1 MYGEATGQGSV
12 WYSRHMT
19 RVPAANHTLALLRAL
34 AERGPSTAAALAS
47 AVDLPRSTT
56 YHLLAVLREEGFV
69 VHLPEERRWSLGP
82 TAFSV
87 GQAYLRHDPRE
98 ALARPIIVA
107 LADEVGQ
114 TAHLG
119 VLHGT
124 EVVYLLKESPR
135 RRLDAPTLITGVGVH
150 LPAAITA
157 SGRAMLAHLPKDQ
170 VRALMS
176 SPDAFVRRTTKGPD
190 SLSAL
195 RRVLDREREAGYAHE
210 DGEILEGYASVAAAV
225 LDRQGHP
232 VASVSVTYRGGK
244 GVATRELGRAV
255 IRAAQAVSTRG

>member
-1 MYGEATGQGSV
+1 MSGEAPLQPYV
-12 WYSRHMT
+12 WYPRHMT
-19 RVPAANHTLALLRAL
+19 RVPAASQTLALLRAL
-34 AERGPSTAAALAS
+34 AERGPSTAAALAT
-47 AVDLPRSTT
+47 AVGLPRSTA

-98 ALARPIIVA
+98 SLARPLIKA

-124 EVVYLLKESPR
+124 EVVYLLKESPS
-135 RRLDAPTLITGVGVH
+135 RRLDTPTLITGVGVH

-157 SGRAMLAHLPKDQ
+157 SGRALLAHLPKAQ
-170 VRALMS
+170 LRALMS
-176 SPDAFVRRTTKGPD
+176 SPDAFVRRTSSGPQ
-190 SLSAL
+190 SLTEL
-195 RRVLDREREAGYAHE
+195 RRVIDRERERGYAHE
-210 DGEILEGYASVAAAV
+210 DGEILADYASVAAAV
-225 LDRQGHP
+225 LDRQGQP
-232 VASVSVTYRGGK
+232 VASVSVTYRSD
-244 GVATRELGRAV
+244 ATEDSRTLGALVIETARA
-255 IRAAQAVSTRG
+255 IAARG

>member
-1 MYGEATGQGSV
+1 MYGEPADEAYV
-12 WYSRHMT
+12 WYPRHMT
-19 RVPAANHTLALLRAL
+19 RVPAASHTLALLRAL
-34 AERGPSTAAALAS
+34 AERGPSTAATLAR
-47 AVDLPRSTT
+47 AMDLPRSTT
-56 YHLLAVLREEGFV
+56 YHLLAVLREDGFV

-98 ALARPIIVA
+98 ALARPLIVA

-124 EVVYLLKESPR
+124 EIVYLLKESPR
-135 RRLDAPTLITGVGVH
+135 NRLDAPTLITGVGVH

-157 SGRAMLAHLPKDQ
+157 SGRAMLAHLPKEQ
-170 VRALMS
+170 LRALMS
-176 SPDAFVRRTTKGPD
+176 SPDAFVRRTSAGPD

-195 RRVLDREREAGYAHE
+195 RRVLDRERERGYAQE
-210 DGEILEGYASVAAAV
+210 EGEVLAGYASVAAAV
-225 LDRQGHP
+225 LDRRGQP
-232 VASVSVTYRGGK
+232 VASVSVTYRRDDPVNPK
-244 GVATRELGRAV
+244 ELGA
-255 IRAAQAVSTRG
+255 AVSLTARVVSSRS

>member
-1 MYGEATGQGSV
+1 
-12 WYSRHMT
+12 MT
-19 RVPAANHTLALLRAL
+19 RVPAASQTLALLRAL
-34 AERGPSTAAALAS
+34 AERGPSTAATLAR

-98 ALARPIIVA
+98 ALARPLIVA
-107 LADEVGQ
+107 LADQVGQ

-124 EVVYLLKESPR
+124 EIVYLLKESPR
-135 RRLDAPTLITGVGVH
+135 TRLDAPTLITGVGVH

-170 VRALMS
+170 LRALMS
-176 SPDAFVRRTTKGPD
+176 SPDAFVRRTSVGPD
-190 SLSAL
+190 SLSTL
-195 RRVLDREREAGYAHE
+195 RRVLDRERERGYAQE
-210 DGEILEGYASVAAAV
+210 VGEVLEGYASVAAAV
-225 LDRQGHP
+225 IDRHGQP
-232 VASVSVTYRGGK
+232 VASVSVTYRSSDH
-244 GVATRELGRAV
+244 ADSHALGQAV
-255 IRAAQAVSTRG
+255 HRAAQAVSGRG